1 MGKKTNIALA
11 IAAASAAVWAG
22 TKAIAK
28 PQVRTNNMALQ
39 FERTVI
45 LGKHG
50 AGQLAPAHSMI
61 SFEIADQ
68 LGVDGFKVDVRLT
81 KDEQIV
87 LFHDDSLEKSTN
99 FIGNIKDYT
108 LDELKEFN
116 IGEKFQDENGEN
128 PFKDEHLQIVSLR
141 ELLEAFSNKYILI
154 DIKDHPDTYEGSL
167 MPSKLWRLMEELE
180 VSDKIIVSS
189 NYAEQIDR
197 FDLYAQ
203 SRVVLSAGE
212 NEATKAFTAFT
223 SQFGHLYKPKAD
235 ILTVPT
241 KLNVINFESPRF
253 LQFLANLNCSIFY
266 TDVNDVESF
275 QRLINSN
282 AKGIITERPDLLIKN
297 S

>member
-28 PQVRTNNMALQ
+28 PQKRTNNIALQ
-39 FERTVI
+39 FERTII

-50 AGQLAPAHSMI
+50 AGQLAPAHSML

-87 LFHDDSLEKSTN
+87 LFHDDSLENSTN

-116 IGEKFQDENGEN
+116 IGEKFQDEHGAY
-128 PFKDEHLQIVSLR
+128 PYKDEHIQIVSLR
-141 ELLEAFSNKYILI
+141 ELLEAYSSNKYILI
-154 DIKDHPDTYEGSL
+154 DMKDHPDTYEGSL
-167 MPSKLWRLMEELE
+167 MPSKLWRLMEELG
-180 VSDKIIVSS
+180 VSDNIIVSS
-189 NYAEQIDR
+189 NYSEQIDR

-203 SRVVLSAGE
+203 NRVILSAGE

-223 SQFGHLYKPKAD
+223 SQFGHLYKPQAD
-235 ILTVPT
+235 IFTVPT
-241 KLNVINFESPRF
+241 KLNVMNFESPRF
-253 LQFLANLNCSIFY
+253 LQFLSKLNCSIFY

-282 AKGIITERPDLLIKN
+282 AKGIITERPDLLL
-297 S
+297 